1 MPGPRLQGQ
10 ELRQELVVAERK
22 GVTEDNQGCTKF
34 LLYRLSIPVR
44 RLRGDKRER
53 WISPFDVAQPLQPN
67 NENSVF
73 SMLQAALQF
82 ENMQD
87 MCCLP
92 RSKLQAQE
100 M

>member
-1 MPGPRLQGQ
+1 MPGPRMQGQ

-22 GVTEDNQGCTKF
+22 GVTEDNKGCTKF
-34 LLYRLSIPVR
+34 LLCRLSIPVR
-44 RLRGDKRER
+44 LVRGVKRER
-53 WISPFDVAQPLQPN
+53 WISHFDVAQPLQPN
-67 NENSVF
+67 NKNSVF

-82 ENMQD
+82 KNMQD

-92 RSKLQAQE
+92 RSRLQAQE

>member
-1 MPGPRLQGQ
+1 MPGPRMQGH

-22 GVTEDNQGCTKF
+22 GVTEDNQGRTKF
-34 LLYRLSIPVR
+34 LLCRLSSPVR
-44 RLRGDKRER
+44 LVRGDKRER

-67 NENSVF
+67 TEHSVF